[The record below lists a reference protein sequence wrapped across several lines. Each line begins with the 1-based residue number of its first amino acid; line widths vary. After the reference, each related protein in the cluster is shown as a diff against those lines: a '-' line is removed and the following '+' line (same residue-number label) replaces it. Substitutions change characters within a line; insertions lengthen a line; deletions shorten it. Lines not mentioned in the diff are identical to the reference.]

1 MDSSPQMENEG
12 AEDCTSTSIY
22 LSCKEDSTTSSL
34 PFPTLEDSQSDLN
47 KMLEPVNQLP
57 IKTGKDVDIAN
68 RCNRALSSPNT
79 EDKENVFPEIGD
91 GSSTSL
97 SADKGM
103 KYKKLTG
110 EGLKDD
116 GKKLEVNA
124 SPLDLI
130 NATNDNLLVKK
141 LVVDAKVKSEP
152 DKMKPTAV
160 IRNAYLPTKKFAKKL
175 PSGQKYKKKVKI
187 LDKQDVTLDP
197 EVEVGHLV
205 EKMSQIS
212 VRLQRKTAT
221 TGSFKKINKKS
232 PIPSKAGEKRRV
244 SFSQHMSIVM
254 KTTLNTVARKSARK
268 RVLGAATQQQQ
279 RIIIR
284 STKSGEVKQF
294 AKNVG
299 TTRKNMLP
307 RAANATDKAPAAQ
320 IFPSKKPKLSK
331 LESLKHSKV
340 GDMSDS
346 KTAPANTKPEG
357 KFVCKTCNQRFR
369 VKSLLAAHK
378 RLHELD
384 TNPPKCIKRF
394 GSENKCEYCDKKFA
408 LLGTLTMHLLRY
420 CEKIPLLEKR
430 KLHVFLSKQH
440 SDASSSNATPSASC
454 TFNIGHR
461 TFRSPIRPTPDKK
474 NVIKKMKIKKM

>member
-12 AEDCTSTSIY
+12 AEDCTST
-22 LSCKEDSTTSSL
+22 TSSL
-34 PFPTLEDSQSDLN
+34 AFPTLEDSQSMRSDLN

-57 IKTGKDVDIAN
+57 IKTVKDVDIAN

-79 EDKENVFPEIGD
+79 EDKENIFLEIGD

-97 SADKGM
+97 SVDKGM

-116 GKKLEVNA
+116 GKRLEVSA
-124 SPLDLI
+124 PPLDLI
-130 NATNDNLLVKK
+130 NATNDNSLVKK

-152 DKMKPTAV
+152 DKMKPTVV
-160 IRNAYLPTKKFAKKL
+160 IRNMYLPTKKFAKIL
-175 PSGQKYKKKVKI
+175 PSGQIYKKKVKI
-187 LDKQDVTLDP
+187 PDKQDVILDP
-197 EVEVGHLV
+197 EVEVCHLV
-205 EKMSQIS
+205 KKMLQIS
-212 VRLQRKTAT
+212 ARLQRKTAT
-221 TGSFKKINKKS
+221 TGSLKKINKKS
-232 PIPSKAGEKRRV
+232 PIPSIAGEKRRV
-244 SFSQHMSIVM
+244 SFSQHMSIVV
-254 KTTLNTVARKSARK
+254 KTTLNSVEQKSARK

-284 STKSGEVKQF
+284 PTKSGEVKQF

-299 TTRKNMLP
+299 TTRKSMLP

-320 IFPSKKPKLSK
+320 IFPSKKAKLSK

-340 GDMSDS
+340 RVMSDS
-346 KTAPANTKPEG
+346 KTAPAYTKPEG
-357 KFVCKTCNQRFR
+357 IFVCKGCNQKFR
-369 VKSLLAAHK
+369 IKSLLDGHK

-420 CEKIPLLEKR
+420 CEKIPALKKR
-430 KLHVFLSKQH
+430 KLQRF
-440 SDASSSNATPSASC
+440 P
-454 TFNIGHR
+454 
-461 TFRSPIRPTPDKK
+461 
-474 NVIKKMKIKKM
+474 